1 MLYEFKGHRPIV
13 DPSAFVHPQAAITGD
28 VSIGKNVYIGPGA
41 AIRGDWGRIII
52 EDGCNVQ
59 EGCTIHMFPGVTV
72 RLKEGAHIGHGAIVH
87 GAVIGRNCL
96 IGMNSVIMDNVEI
109 GDECIIGALTFI
121 KAGEKIPR
129 RSVVAGN
136 PAKILKEV
144 TDEML
149 KWKTEGTALYQAL
162 PGEMRES
169 WGPVE
174 AGEAGK
180 GEKRTREGAA
190 DPGSGSSEGGLAE
203 KEAEW
208 RRQREV
214 REYIHMG
221 DHPVIKPYK
230 PWKKAS
236 EEPED
241 NVVNEPEAEYD
252 GDRHFTLKDYLD
264 VEEHS
269 GMKHEYYKGTIFAMA
284 GASQEHNRIVF
295 NMTRS
300 LILQMQG
307 NSCDILGSDQ
317 RVHIPSNSLYT
328 YPDLIIVCD
337 PPIPA
342 EEDKMSLTNPSVIIE
357 VLSPTTKDYDRT
369 TKFRLYRDIPTFQ
382 EYILIDSRSVLVE
395 HHYKDVN
402 GQWIC
407 RTSDQFTDSLA
418 LKTAG
423 VSLLLSD
430 IYKSTGLLAMTH

>member
-13 DPSAFVHPQAAITGD
+13 DPSAFVHPQAAVTGD

-59 EGCTIHMFPGVTV
+59 ESCTIHMFPGVTV
-72 RLKEGAHIGHGAIVH
+72 RLKEGAHIGHGAIIH

-96 IGMNSVIMDNVEI
+96 VGMNSVIMDNVEI

-149 KWKTEGTALYQAL
+149 RWKTEGTALYRAL
-162 PGEMRES
+162 PGEMQEN

-174 AGEAGK
+174 AAEAGAGK
-180 GEKRTREGAA
+180 GEES
-190 DPGSGSSEGGLAE
+190 DAE
-203 KEAEW
+203 
-208 RRQREV
+208 RRRLSEV
-214 REYIHMG
+214 REYIHIG
-221 DHPVIKPYK
+221 DHPGNMPYK
-230 PWKKAS
+230 PWS
-236 EEPED
+236 EEPEAGGDGGKPED
-241 NVVNEPEAEYD
+241 NIVKEPEAEYD
-252 GDRHFTLKDYLD
+252 GARHFTPEDYLAI
-264 VEEHS
+264 EEDS
-269 GMKHEYYKGTIFAMA
+269 GLRHEFYKGTIFAMA

-295 NMTRS
+295 NLTRS

-307 NSCDILGSDQ
+307 NSCDIFGSDQ

-328 YPDLIIVCD
+328 YPDLTIVCD
-337 PPIPA
+337 PPI
-342 EEDKMSLTNPSVIIE
+342 MSGEKNMSMTNPSVIVE
-357 VLSPTTKDYDRT
+357 VLSPTTKDYDKT
-369 TKFRLYRDIPTFQ
+369 TKFRLYRDIPSFQ

-395 HHYKDVN
+395 HHYKNAD

-407 RTSDQFTDSLA
+407 QTSDQFTDSLA
-418 LKTAG
+418 IKTVD
-423 VSLLLSD
+423 VSVLLSE
-430 IYKSTGLLAMTH
+430 IYKGTGLLAASL